1 VIFKHPV
8 LEALNSS
15 EEIIA
20 TNHGWN
26 GLSSISEVAASVG
39 AFAIDAESQNAARD
53 QRLYHKSNRVPT
65 NSINRVRINKVQG
78 KWSRLCYSA

>member
-1 VIFKHPV
+1 MIFVHPLFKV
-8 LEALNSS
+8 LNSS

-39 AFAIDAESQNAARD
+39 AFAIDA
-53 QRLYHKSNRVPT
+53 
-65 NSINRVRINKVQG
+65 
-78 KWSRLCYSA
+78 

>member
-1 VIFKHPV
+1 MIFKHPV

-26 GLSSISEVAASVG
+26 GLSSISEAAASVG
-39 AFAIDAESQNAARD
+39 VFAIDTESQNTAGIIGLETG
-53 QRLYHKSNRVPT
+53 LYT
-65 NSINRVRINKVQG
+65 LRISVKEGTTGVA
-78 KWSRLCYSA
+78 LVELYAPP

>member
-1 VIFKHPV
+1 VIFVHPLFKV
-8 LEALNSS
+8 LNSS

-53 QRLYHKSNRVPT
+53 QRLYHKSNRIPT

-78 KWSRLCYSA
+78 IWSWVCYSA

>member
-1 VIFKHPV
+1 MIFVHPLFKV
-8 LEALNSS
+8 LNSS

-39 AFAIDAESQNAARD
+39 AFAIDAESQNAAKD
-53 QRLYHKSNRVPT
+53 QRL
-65 NSINRVRINKVQG
+65 
-78 KWSRLCYSA
+78 